1 MIFRNEI
8 SMGHRRYLVLIALL
22 AVAAAQAGPKDSPI
36 IPPPMAQPQSLSVFR
51 GRSIDVPLRAQGR
64 APGQLKFLIR
74 SLPAKG
80 RLSEIRLTGP
90 KSAEITYF
98 HDDTSEKTDSFTFAV
113 QAFDSPVS
121 AAAPITITIVE
132 ETPALTVTRSVD
144 FGTLELGTTREEEIV
159 LHNSGGGMLEG
170 VAEAPP
176 PWKIS
181 GSAEYRLG
189 RNQMKKLRVLCTPE
203 EEQDYSGRLV
213 FSHDARAAVEL
224 TASAISPFDF
234 DPARE
239 IELASQDAGLVRAGD
254 VAIRNRTGRDRTVE
268 VAVPPEIASPDKV
281 FIPANQE
288 ASIALHTRPG
298 FLGALEAA
306 VIFQSEGFKRT
317 IPVRVFAL
325 QPVLRIEP
333 REGLDF
339 GQIEPRRRQKGFLR
353 IKNEGGSAARLRAKV
368 PAEILLVPDPNS
380 AVLRPGETRVFEVA
394 FEAPSAGGYRSQI
407 VIESGAGK
415 PASVPI
421 AARIGSQPAE
431 AQKIPTAA
439 LNPAARPAVT
449 ATEPR
454 ESSSSV
460 PAVKEI
466 KVLKASNR
474 IFEIGWKKPASDPV
488 AWIVQQRQLEA
499 TNADAP
505 KVVWRDLT
513 NVRFFEQNDTIG
525 ARFENLAPGQVW
537 FLRIISIDQQGRRS
551 APSPT
556 FMMSS
561 APAKDH
567 TLLRGALLLLAIGA
581 GVVGFLKFRRRR
593 QAEASEQAEQI
604 ARIERR

>member
-22 AVAAAQAGPKDSPI
+22 AVAAARAGPKDPPI
-36 IPPPMAQPQSLSVFR
+36 VPPPMAQPQSLSVFR

-74 SLPAKG
+74 SLPVKG
-80 RLSEIRLTGP
+80 HLGEIRLTGP

-98 HDDTSEKTDSFTFAV
+98 HDDTSEGTDSFTFAV
-113 QAFDSPVS
+113 QTFDSPVS
-121 AAAPITITIVE
+121 AAAPITISIAE
-132 ETPALTVTRSVD
+132 EPPALTVTKSVD
-144 FGTLELGTTREEEIV
+144 FGTLEVGTTGEEQIV
-159 LHNSGGGMLEG
+159 VQNSGGGILEG
-170 VAEAPP
+170 VAEVSP

-189 RNQMKKLRVLCTPE
+189 RNQIKKLRVICAPE

-239 IELASQDAGLVRAGD
+239 IELASQDAGALRSGG

-268 VAVPPEIASPDKV
+268 IAVPPEIVSPNKV
-281 FIPANQE
+281 FIPADE
-288 ASIALHTRPG
+288 EVGIALHTRPG
-298 FLGALEAA
+298 FLGALEGA
-306 VIFQSEGFKRT
+306 VTFQSEGFKRS
-317 IPVRVFAL
+317 IPVRIFAL
-325 QPVLRIEP
+325 QPILRIEP
-333 REGLDF
+333 REGLHF
-339 GQIEPRRRQKGFLR
+339 GQIEPRRRHKGFLR
-353 IKNEGGSAARLRAKV
+353 IKNEGGSAARLRVRV
-368 PAEILLVPDPNS
+368 PGEILLVPDPNS
-380 AVLRPGETRVFEVA
+380 AVLQPGETRVFEVA
-394 FEAPSAGGYRSQI
+394 FEAPSAGDYRSEI
-407 VIESGAGK
+407 VIESSAGR

-421 AARIGSQPAE
+421 EARIGSQPAE

-439 LNPAARPAVT
+439 LKPAARQA
-449 ATEPR
+449 ATTPESREP
-454 ESSSSV
+454 SSSV

-466 KVLKASNR
+466 KVLKAGNR
-474 IFEIGWKKPASDPV
+474 VFEIGWNKPASDPL
-488 AWIVQQRQLEA
+488 AWIVQQRHVEA
-499 TNADAP
+499 TDGDAP
-505 KVVWRDLT
+505 KAIWRDLT

-537 FLRIISIDQQGRRS
+537 FLRIVSLDQQGRRS

-561 APAKDH
+561 APTKDH
-567 TLLRGALLLLAIGA
+567 TLLRGTLLLLAVAA
-581 GVVGFLKFRRRR
+581 GVVGFLKFRQRR